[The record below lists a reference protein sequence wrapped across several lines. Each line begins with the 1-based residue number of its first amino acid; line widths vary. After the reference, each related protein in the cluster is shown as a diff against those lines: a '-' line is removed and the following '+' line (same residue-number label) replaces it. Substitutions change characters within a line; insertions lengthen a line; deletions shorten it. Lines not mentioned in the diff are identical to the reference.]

1 MATKQQAPKGKA
13 APKKPVTVK
22 AVKKP
27 VKAWVKPKAAAP
39 PVEAVKAKP
48 KPAAT
53 PTTKA
58 EPRLTVKQEAFVIA
72 YMECGNASQAYRD
85 VYDAAGSSPPV
96 VWTQACILLQ
106 NHKVAVRVRE
116 LKDQIAE
123 RLLMTRADVI
133 AETSKL
139 ATFDVRKLFG
149 PDGAPVPFQHLD
161 PDTAACIVGV
171 EVLEEFEGSGKDRV
185 FVGYTKKYKVADKKG
200 ALDMMAKH
208 HGIYGED
215 HKQNANGI
223 IELLKLVGGKS
234 SFGVV
239 TDQPT

>member
-1 MATKQQAPKGKA
+1 MTIKKQSPKGKA
-13 APKKPVTVK
+13 APKKPI
-22 AVKKP
+22 AVKPLKKP
-27 VKAWVKPKAAAP
+27 AKAWV
-39 PVEAVKAKP
+39 EVKIPASAKP
-48 KPAAT
+48 KPK
-53 PTTKA
+53 PKQIKGVEVKA
-58 EPRLTVKQEAFVIA
+58 ELRLTVKQEAFVIA
-72 YMECGNASQAYRD
+72 YMQCGNASQAYRD
-85 VYDAAGSSPPV
+85 VYNAADSSPPV

-106 NHKVAVRVRE
+106 NHKVAIRVRE

-171 EVLEEFEGSGKDRV
+171 EVLEEFKGTGKDKV

-208 HGIYGED
+208 HGIYEED
-215 HKQNANGI
+215 HKQNASGI
-223 IELLKLVGGKS
+223 VELLKLVGGKS

-239 TDQPT
+239 TDKPA